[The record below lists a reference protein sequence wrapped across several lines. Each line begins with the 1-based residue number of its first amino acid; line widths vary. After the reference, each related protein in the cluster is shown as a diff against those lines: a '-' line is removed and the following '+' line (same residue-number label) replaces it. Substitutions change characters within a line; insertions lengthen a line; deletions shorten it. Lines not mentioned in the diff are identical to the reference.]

1 MGKLP
6 KPTEKELEILQ
17 VLWKEGA
24 STVRQINDVLSESR
38 DVGYT
43 TTLKFLQIMHEKG
56 LVIREKQGKTHI
68 YSASLSE
75 SQAQQ
80 SLVKDLLDSA
90 FKGSAMKL
98 VMGALGSKKSSKKE
112 LDEIR
117 KYLDELEGG
126 EK

>member
-1 MGKLP
+1 MVKQP

-17 VLWKEGA
+17 VLWKQGA
-24 STVRQINDVLSESR
+24 STVRQINDELSRGR

-43 TTLKFLQIMHEKG
+43 TTLKFLQIMYDKG
-56 LVIREKQGKTHI
+56 LVSRTKSGKTHI
-68 YSASLSE
+68 YEAALSE
-75 SQAQQ
+75 AQAQQ
-80 SLVKDLLDSA
+80 SLVSELLDGA

-98 VMGALGSKKSSKKE
+98 VMGALGSRKSSKKE
-112 LDEIR
+112 LDAIR